1 MVVAW
6 EESFEVEID
15 GVIVI
20 CAPLRVWTSGKR
32 RDAWASVQDKR
43 VRGNLSNKFGEW
55 LGAYWAFTHEV
66 VLPDGV
72 KRRVKNFAK
81 AGRELH
87 KEQTGG
93 GDLTFEIVARVATAR
108 ANERARA
115 RASEGASAPTPR

>member
-1 MVVAW
+1 M
-6 EESFEVEID
+6 EID
-15 GVIVI
+15 GVIVR
-20 CAPLRVWTSGKR
+20 CAPLRVWTSRKR

-66 VLPDGV
+66 VLPNGV
-72 KRRVKNFAK
+72 ARRVKNFAK

-108 ANERARA
+108 ANERANERARA